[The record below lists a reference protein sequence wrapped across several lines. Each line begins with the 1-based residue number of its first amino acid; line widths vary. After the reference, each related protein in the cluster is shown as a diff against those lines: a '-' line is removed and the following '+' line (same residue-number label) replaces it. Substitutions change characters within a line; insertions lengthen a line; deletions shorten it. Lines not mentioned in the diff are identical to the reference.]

1 MRVPG
6 IPFIQ
11 GKNRYGTSTKY
22 AIAIH
27 CTANTA
33 SAHNEA
39 SYATR
44 RTDGV
49 SAHCGGPDR
58 EVIQALATAGSAGH
72 AGSWQGNTY
81 SIAVDITGHV
91 HWSRDRWLKSV
102 AWGKLARVLAAVSR
116 HHNIPPVRVTVE
128 QMKA

>member
-39 SYATR
+39 SYATC
-44 RTDGV
+44 RTDGLC
-49 SAHCGGPDR
+49 AHFFADGR
-58 EVIQALATAGSAGH
+58 YVIHSLDTVDIAWH
-72 AGSWQGNTY
+72 AGSWQGISF
-81 SIAVDITGHV
+81 SIAVDITGLTS
-91 HWSRDRWLKSV
+91 WSRDRWLRSV
-102 AWGKLARVLAAVSR
+102 AWDKLSRVLAAVS
-116 HHNIPPVRVTVE
+116 
-128 QMKA
+128 